1 MEDLQATFVR
11 AARSARRGWR
21 AHRLSGVREVAVYDR
36 AGDPFH
42 RRLVVTV
49 LLHRMGVIDAIG
61 KLSVRRN
68 KI

>member
-1 MEDLQATFVR
+1 VI
-11 AARSARRGWR
+11 
-21 AHRLSGVREVAVYDR
+21 LSGVREVAVYDWT
-36 AGDPFH
+36 GDPFY
-42 RRLVVTV
+42 RRLVVTT